1 MSGNCVAAE
10 GSGWPELSLME
21 ASDYAL
27 AVHGGFPGAYGKTA
41 KTVKGERG

>member
-21 ASDYAL
+21 ASDYVL
-27 AVHGGFPGAYGKTA
+27 AVLGGATRVYGETA